1 MGIFIHILYMLEYMD
16 RHLKDMISSIFQ
28 IANTKPQIQLLT
40 IRLEN
45 IEVKP
50 KQTIVPLK
58 YS

>member
-1 MGIFIHILYMLEYMD
+1 
-16 RHLKDMISSIFQ
+16 MISSIFQ

-50 KQTIVPLK
+50 KQTNAPLK
-58 YS
+58 YP